1 MKKLFITLLALMM
14 LLMSACAGNSKT
26 VNTREEAQQM
36 VEEFFDGLLEADP
49 IKVDTYQNDTL
60 VSTFM
65 KDGDKMYQYYED
77 AGYGYYLFIKDDVKY
92 LISDDLTL
100 MEDEFM
106 YDMSNRSLEFML
118 MMNVTGYFDVDDGSL
133 TFKATNKADK
143 ELLLEIS
150 GESDDTQVNINTTA
164 KKENNQISEMTTE
177 MIAGEQTVS
186 TTYKFEYNTH
196 ITLPEYKVPI
206 TYDNMPHVDSPY
218 ATFGQV
224 INELDEDE
232 DLFYALMENQL
243 VVIDEVDNRHYQYS
257 TVLDDETF
265 EKYNNLDFMADDYN
279 QQVYSLISELPIE
292 DCIDFTDS
300 LISPDSLKAYVGKTI
315 QALIDDGFE
324 INGYSFYEDDAYV
337 FVTKDL
343 MTYKVDAII
352 VDDFDPEADF
362 ESEDLVVLGIA
373 DMEFDSVE
381 YAALPMK

>member
-14 LLMSACAGNSKT
+14 LLVSACAGNSKT

-60 VSTFM
+60 MSTFM

-100 MEDEFM
+100 MEDDFM
-106 YDMSNRSLEFML
+106 YDMSLQTLEFML

-150 GESDDTQVNINTTA
+150 GESDGTQVNINTTA

-196 ITLPEYKVPI
+196 INLPEYKVPV

-243 VVIDEVDNRHYQYS
+243 VVIDEVDNRYYQYS

-300 LISPDSLKAYVGKTI
+300 LLSPDSLKAYVGKTI
-315 QALIDDGFE
+315 QALVDDGFE
-324 INGYSFYEDDAYV
+324 INGYSFYEDDANV

-362 ESEDLVVLGIA
+362 ESEDLVVLGIV

>member
-14 LLMSACAGNSKT
+14 LLVSACAGNSKT

-60 VSTFM
+60 MSTFM

-100 MEDEFM
+100 MEDDFM
-106 YDMSNRSLEFML
+106 YDMSLQTLEFML

-164 KKENNQISEMTTE
+164 KKENNQISEITTE
-177 MIAGEQTVS
+177 MTAGEQTFS

-196 ITLPEYKVPI
+196 INLPEYKVPV

-243 VVIDEVDNRHYQYS
+243 VVIDEVDNRYYQYS

-300 LISPDSLKAYVGKTI
+300 LLSPDSLKAYVGKTI
-315 QALIDDGFE
+315 QALVDDGFE
-324 INGYSFYEDDAYV
+324 INGYSFYEDDANV

-362 ESEDLVVLGIA
+362 ESEDLVVLGIV

>member
-106 YDMSNRSLEFML
+106 YDMSNQSLEFML

-164 KKENNQISEMTTE
+164 KKENNQISEITTE

-196 ITLPEYKVPI
+196 INLPEYKVPV

-300 LISPDSLKAYVGKTI
+300 LLSPDSLKAYVGKTI

>member
-1 MKKLFITLLALMM
+1 MKKLLITLLALMM

-60 VSTFM
+60 MSTFM

-106 YDMSNRSLEFML
+106 YDMSNQSLEFML

-150 GESDDTQVNINTTA
+150 GESDDTQVNINTIA
-164 KKENNQISEMTTE
+164 KKENNQISEITTE

-196 ITLPEYKVPI
+196 INLPEYKVPV

-300 LISPDSLKAYVGKTI
+300 LLSPDSLKAYVGKTI
-315 QALIDDGFE
+315 QALVDDGFE

-362 ESEDLVVLGIA
+362 ESEDLVVLGIV